1 MIFVNFTISLISLR
15 NHDVSKM
22 RNIGLKEIFFY
33 NPSKTLSKYNKITN
47 FHKIAAAV
55 LKILTGVKRT
65 LKTLHYIEMEPVL
78 QFVI

>member
-22 RNIGLKEIFFY
+22 QNIGLKEIFFY
-33 NPSKTLSKYNKITN
+33 NPSKTLSKYSKITN
-47 FHKIAAAV
+47 LHKIAAVV
-55 LKILTGVKRT
+55 LKILTRVKRA